1 MTEPGAEQ
9 ARLDALT
16 RELASARA
24 RLERLV
30 RVGPAVLYSLDPVP
44 PYPLTFVTE
53 NVVDMYGL
61 TAKELLASTR
71 PFASRLHPDDADAI
85 AANVATLPRRG
96 HSVIEYRFRRGDDTW
111 GWTRDEQVVVY
122 GEDGEPVEVVGSLL
136 DITDR
141 KVSEQRTAR
150 LLELSGALAAAVTPA
165 QVAAAALAPA
175 QAVSGASGT
184 ALILREDDA
193 LTVAGAVGYPEE
205 VIAAWHRF
213 PLDAGTP
220 AGHAILTAA
229 PVYVRSEAEAADRF
243 PAMFPASGGSLRQA
257 SWAAVPLRAGGE
269 VVGAL
274 AAGFAG
280 RRAFPADE
288 RGFLET
294 VAAQCSLALERA
306 RLYETAA
313 TERERL
319 QVVLERLPA
328 GVIIAEAPSGRLVLG
343 NAEVERIWRHPFRE
357 AAEVGGYGV
366 YHGRHAGDGRPVLP
380 EEWPLARSLVTGE
393 VVSDE
398 EYDIERGDGTVG
410 TIVVNA
416 APIRETD
423 GSIAGAICTFLDNT
437 DRTEA
442 RRRLS
447 AAYAAEQRTRAR
459 LDLLQAV
466 TAGLSEAVTAEQVGS
481 VVVGGATAVLGCDS
495 SWLGVLDE
503 AGGHLVVLATSTR
516 IDPSGPAAR
525 VPMSASLP
533 GPDVVRTGRPLWL
546 AGAEEAERAY
556 PGLTALRGGHTG
568 PMSLVPLRS
577 RTGPIGVLVLSFAAP
592 RELTE
597 EDRTLLGTIAD
608 QGAIALERARA
619 HEREHAIALTL
630 QHSMLPAT
638 LPAVPGLEVAA
649 RYSPAVSSLEV
660 GGDWYDVLPLPDGR
674 VGVTVGD
681 VVGRGL
687 GAAAAMGQ
695 LRSALAALALST
707 DDPGAVLDGLDRF
720 ARRVDGARLATV
732 VYAVLDPAT
741 GELAYTCAGHLP
753 PLLVAPGERP
763 RFLSGG
769 RSPLLCAL
777 PAGAPARAVAAEVVP
792 PGSTV
797 LLYTDGLVERRGEAL
812 DVGLDRLAAVAAELD
827 LTRPPREWCDT
838 LLDRLLARGKGDDD
852 VAVLALAY
860 APVLRIVVPAR
871 PEELAG
877 VRRRLRRWLTGLGA
891 SDDDIADVLVVTGE
905 ASANAVEHAYG
916 GGPGELVVAATL
928 GRGRE
933 LTVTVTDRGR
943 WRTVPAPGDRGRG
956 LPLMRALTD
965 SVTVAVG
972 EDGTVV
978 TLRRTLGAV
987 S

>member
-380 EEWPLARSLVTGE
+380 EEWPLAR
-393 VVSDE
+393 
-398 EYDIERGDGTVG
+398 
-410 TIVVNA
+410 
-416 APIRETD
+416 
-423 GSIAGAICTFLDNT
+423 
-437 DRTEA
+437 
-442 RRRLS
+442 
-447 AAYAAEQRTRAR
+447 
-459 LDLLQAV
+459 
-466 TAGLSEAVTAEQVGS
+466 
-481 VVVGGATAVLGCDS
+481 
-495 SWLGVLDE
+495 
-503 AGGHLVVLATSTR
+503 
-516 IDPSGPAAR
+516 
-525 VPMSASLP
+525 
-533 GPDVVRTGRPLWL
+533 
-546 AGAEEAERAY
+546 
-556 PGLTALRGGHTG
+556 
-568 PMSLVPLRS
+568 
-577 RTGPIGVLVLSFAAP
+577 
-592 RELTE
+592 
-597 EDRTLLGTIAD
+597 
-608 QGAIALERARA
+608 
-619 HEREHAIALTL
+619 
-630 QHSMLPAT
+630 
-638 LPAVPGLEVAA
+638 
-649 RYSPAVSSLEV
+649 
-660 GGDWYDVLPLPDGR
+660 
-674 VGVTVGD
+674 
-681 VVGRGL
+681 
-687 GAAAAMGQ
+687 
-695 LRSALAALALST
+695 
-707 DDPGAVLDGLDRF
+707 
-720 ARRVDGARLATV
+720 
-732 VYAVLDPAT
+732 
-741 GELAYTCAGHLP
+741 
-753 PLLVAPGERP
+753 
-763 RFLSGG
+763 
-769 RSPLLCAL
+769 
-777 PAGAPARAVAAEVVP
+777 
-792 PGSTV
+792 
-797 LLYTDGLVERRGEAL
+797 
-812 DVGLDRLAAVAAELD
+812 
-827 LTRPPREWCDT
+827 
-838 LLDRLLARGKGDDD
+838 
-852 VAVLALAY
+852 
-860 APVLRIVVPAR
+860 
-871 PEELAG
+871 
-877 VRRRLRRWLTGLGA
+877 
-891 SDDDIADVLVVTGE
+891 
-905 ASANAVEHAYG
+905 
-916 GGPGELVVAATL
+916 
-928 GRGRE
+928 
-933 LTVTVTDRGR
+933 
-943 WRTVPAPGDRGRG
+943 
-956 LPLMRALTD
+956 
-965 SVTVAVG
+965 
-972 EDGTVV
+972 
-978 TLRRTLGAV
+978 
-987 S
+987 